1 MSDAD
6 EIDYEIGGS
15 DIQYVEIELDPG
27 ESVVS
32 EAGAMMY
39 KAPSIGM
46 EAVFGDGS
54 QKNKGVWGALA
65 GAGKR

>member
-1 MSDAD
+1 MSQTDV
-6 EIDYEIGGS
+6 IDYKIGGG

-39 KAPSIGM
+39 KSPSIGM
-46 EAVFGDGS
+46 D
-54 QKNKGVWGALA
+54 
-65 GAGKR
+65 